1 MIINALLAAMS
12 ATDSRIIAA
21 SVLMIAVALLA
32 VALTVVILMQRGS
45 GDNVSAITG
54 GNQESFFAKSKG
66 GRTARL
72 LRILTI
78 AFSSA
83 LVVLA
88 IVFFVVA
95 PL

>member
-1 MIINALLAAMS
+1 MILNNVLAALS

-21 SVLMIAVALLA
+21 SVIMIAVALLSI
-32 VALTVVILMQRGS
+32 ALVVVILMQRSADG
-45 GDNVSAITG
+45 GVTAITG
-54 GNQESFFAKSKG
+54 GNQESFFSKNKG
-66 GRTARL
+66 NRTQRL

-78 AFSSA
+78 VFSCVLA
-83 LVVLA
+83 VLA